1 MPRITESQ
9 LCGRDIA
16 PLVTLAATPKYESF
30 KEMIKHNLVAPLKP
44 LFTLK
49 SGTHHFAWFPFI
61 GSVERNPEK
70 MELLWRFFQSL
81 MTQVTLKLVFFDL
94 GESGDCI
101 QLSCFDWGV

>member
-9 LCGRDIA
+9 LCGRDNA

-30 KEMIKHNLVAPLKP
+30 KEKIKHNLIAPLKP
-44 LFTLK
+44 LF
-49 SGTHHFAWFPFI
+49 THHFAWFPFI

-94 GESGDCI
+94 GESGDC
-101 QLSCFDWGV
+101 